1 MPIKVMIAD
10 DHAIFRDG
18 FKLLLKDQRDAALVG
33 EAANGREL
41 IQRVEEL
48 HPNIVITDIKMPG
61 TDGIE
66 LCRQLRTHYPNVDV
80 IALSMFSDDHLIADM
95 LEAGAKGYL
104 LKNTNRAELL
114 QAIRTVYEGGTYYSP
129 ATSEK
134 LARLIGKNKFQ
145 LPKKQL
151 EVRLSAREKEIL
163 HLICEQYTTREIA
176 GALNLSIRTV
186 ESYRLSLHE
195 KTRSRNSIGVVIYAI
210 RHGLFPLNE

>member
-18 FKLLLKDQRDAALVG
+18 FKLLLKDQRDALLVG
-33 EAANGREL
+33 EAASGREL

-66 LCRQLRTHYPNVDV
+66 LCRQLRTHYPAVDV

-104 LKNTNRAELL
+104 LKNTNRSELL
-114 QAIRTVYEGGTYYSP
+114 QAIRTVYDGGTYYSP

-134 LARLIGKNKFQ
+134 LASLIGKNKFQ
-145 LPKKQL
+145 IPKKQL
-151 EVRLSAREKEIL
+151 EVRFSAREKEIL
-163 HLICEQYTTREIA
+163 QLICEQYTTREIA
-176 GALNLSIRTV
+176 GALNLSIRTI

-210 RHGLFPLNE
+210 RNGFFPLNE

>member
-18 FKLLLKDQRDAALVG
+18 FKLLLKDQRDALLVG
-33 EAANGREL
+33 EAASGREL

-66 LCRQLRTHYPNVDV
+66 LCRQLRTHYPGVDV

-104 LKNTNRAELL
+104 LKNTNRSELL
-114 QAIRTVYEGGTYYSP
+114 QAIRTVYDGGTYYSP

-163 HLICEQYTTREIA
+163 QLICEQYTTREIA
-176 GALNLSIRTV
+176 GALNLSIRTI

-195 KTRSRNSIGVVIYAI
+195 KTRSRNSIGVAIYAI
-210 RHGLFPLNE
+210 RNGLFPLNE

>member
-18 FKLLLKDQRDAALVG
+18 FKLLLKDQHDAALVG

>member
-18 FKLLLKDQRDAALVG
+18 FRLLLKDQRDALLVG

-48 HPNIVITDIKMPG
+48 HPNIVITDIKMPD

-66 LCRQLRTHYPNVDV
+66 LCRQLRTHYPEVDV

-104 LKNTNRAELL
+104 LKNTNRNELL
-114 QAIRTVYEGGTYYSP
+114 QAIRTVFDGGTYYSP
-129 ATSEK
+129 ATGEK

-145 LPKKQL
+145 LQKKQL
-151 EVRLSAREKEIL
+151 SVRFSAREKEIL
-163 HLICEQYTTREIA
+163 QLICEQYTTREIA
-176 GALNLSIRTV
+176 GALNLSIRTI

-210 RHGLFPLNE
+210 RNGLFPLNE

>member
-18 FKLLLKDQRDAALVG
+18 FKLLLKDQRDALLVG
-33 EAANGREL
+33 EAASGREL

-66 LCRQLRTHYPNVDV
+66 LCRQLRTHYPGVDV

-104 LKNTNRAELL
+104 LKNTNRSELL
-114 QAIRTVYEGGTYYSP
+114 QAIRTVYDGGTYYSP

-151 EVRLSAREKEIL
+151 EVRLSAREK
-163 HLICEQYTTREIA
+163 
-176 GALNLSIRTV
+176 
-186 ESYRLSLHE
+186 
-195 KTRSRNSIGVVIYAI
+195 RSCNSSASNIPRAK
-210 RHGLFPLNE
+210 

>member
-10 DHAIFRDG
+10 DHSIFRDG
-18 FKLLLKDQRDAALVG
+18 FKLLLKDQDDALLVG
-33 EAANGREL
+33 EAASGHEL

-66 LCRQLRTHYPNVDV
+66 LCRQLRTHYPGVDV

-104 LKNTNRAELL
+104 LKNTNRSELL
-114 QAIRTVYEGGTYYSP
+114 QAIRTVYDGGTYYSP

-145 LPKKQL
+145 LPGKQL
-151 EVRLSAREKEIL
+151 KVRLSAREKEIL
-163 HLICEQYTTREIA
+163 QLICEQYTTREIA
-176 GALNLSIRTV
+176 GALNLSIRTI

-210 RHGLFPLNE
+210 RNGLFPLNE

>member
-18 FKLLLKDQRDAALVG
+18 FRLLLKDQHDALLVG

-48 HPNIVITDIKMPG
+48 HPNIVITDIKMPD

-66 LCRQLRTHYPNVDV
+66 LCRQLRTHYPEVDV

-104 LKNTNRAELL
+104 LKNT
-114 QAIRTVYEGGTYYSP
+114 
-129 ATSEK
+129 ATGEK

-151 EVRLSAREKEIL
+151 SVRFSAREKEIL
-163 HLICEQYTTREIA
+163 QLICEQYTTREIA
-176 GALNLSIRTV
+176 GALNLSIRTI

-210 RHGLFPLNE
+210 RNGLFPLNE

>member
-18 FKLLLKDQRDAALVG
+18 FRLLLKDQRDALLVG

-48 HPNIVITDIKMPG
+48 HPNIVITDIKMPD

-66 LCRQLRTHYPNVDV
+66 LCRQLRDHYPSVDV

-104 LKNTNRAELL
+104 LKNTNRTELL
-114 QAIRTVYEGGTYYSP
+114 QAIHTVYDGGTYYSP
-129 ATSEK
+129 ATGEK

-151 EVRLSAREKEIL
+151 NVKFSAREKEIL
-163 HLICEQYTTREIA
+163 QLICEQYTTREIA
-176 GALNLSIRTV
+176 GALNLSIRTI

-195 KTRSRNSIGVVIYAI
+195 KTGSRNSIGVVIYAI
-210 RHGLFPLNE
+210 RNGLFPLSE

>member
-18 FKLLLKDQRDAALVG
+18 FKLLLKDQRDAALIG

-66 LCRQLRTHYPNVDV
+66 LCRQLRTHYPDVDV

-134 LARLIGKNKFQ
+134 LARLIGKNKFL

>member
-18 FKLLLKDQRDAALVG
+18 FKLLLKDQRDALLVG
-33 EAANGREL
+33 EAASGREL

-66 LCRQLRTHYPNVDV
+66 LCRQLRTHYPAVDV

-104 LKNTNRAELL
+104 LKNTNRSELL
-114 QAIRTVYEGGTYYSP
+114 QAIRTVYDGGTYYSP

-134 LARLIGKNKFQ
+134 LASLIGKNKFQ
-145 LPKKQL
+145 IPKKQL
-151 EVRLSAREKEIL
+151 EVRFSAREKEIL
-163 HLICEQYTTREIA
+163 QLICEQYTTREIA
-176 GALNLSIRTV
+176 GALNLSIRTI

-210 RHGLFPLNE
+210 RNGLFPLNE